1 MVWKYAYFLLPLQHK
16 TKYSFVVRELRYI
29 LLLLVIGLYA
39 SWQRSDMHAQAAATC
54 PSASES
60 CMPSVL
66 HNTLEDYAKRLQ
78 LQYDCTDA
86 LPSYQLSTRSEDNR
100 LRTRRQER
108 VSSSWQVRAHVQDLQ
123 AALRYEANSVAHNIN
138 RIVAISSMMPLS
150 LPTEQISF
158 PFHSFW

>member
-1 MVWKYAYFLLPLQHK
+1 M
-16 TKYSFVVRELRYI
+16 RELRYI

-39 SWQRSDMHAQAAATC
+39 SWQRSDVYAQATASC

-60 CMPSVL
+60 SMPSAL

-78 LQYDCTDA
+78 QQYDCTDA
-86 LPSYQLSTRSEDNR
+86 LPSYQLSTRNEDNR

-108 VSSSWQVRAHVQDLQ
+108 VSSSWQVRINVQELH
-123 AALRYEANSVAHNIN
+123 AVLRYQTNCIAHNIN
-138 RIVAISSMMPLS
+138 RIVALSRITPLN
-150 LPTEQISF
+150 LPTEHISF

>member
-1 MVWKYAYFLLPLQHK
+1 MHNFCYLCSIKRNNY
-16 TKYSFVVRELRYI
+16 FVVRELRYI

-39 SWQRSDMHAQAAATC
+39 SWQRSDMPMQAEASC

-60 CMPSVL
+60 SMPSVL

-78 LQYDCTDA
+78 QQYDWTDA
-86 LPSYQLSTRSEDNR
+86 LTSYQIGTRSEDNR

-108 VSSSWQVRAHVQDLQ
+108 VSSSWQVRINIQDLH
-123 AALRYEANSVAHNIN
+123 AALRYEANRIAHNIN
-138 RIVAISSMMPLS
+138 RIVALSRMTPLS
-150 LPTEQISF
+150 LSKEKISF

>member
-1 MVWKYAYFLLPLQHK
+1 M
-16 TKYSFVVRELRYI
+16 RELRYI

-39 SWQRSDMHAQAAATC
+39 SWQRADVPIQAAASCQST
-54 PSASES
+54 SES
-60 CMPSVL
+60 NMPSVF

-78 LQYDCTDA
+78 QQYDCTDA

-108 VSSSWQVRAHVQDLQ
+108 VSSSWQLRINVQELH
-123 AALRYEANSVAHNIN
+123 AALQYQTSSIAHNIN
-138 RIVAISSMMPLS
+138 RIVATSRMMPLS
-150 LPTEQISF
+150 LSKEKISF

>member
-1 MVWKYAYFLLPLQHK
+1 MHNFCYLCSIKRNNY
-16 TKYSFVVRELRYI
+16 FVVRELRYI

-39 SWQRSDMHAQAAATC
+39 SWQRADVPMQADASC

-60 CMPSVL
+60 SMPSVF

-78 LQYDCTDA
+78 QQYDWTDA
-86 LPSYQLSTRSEDNR
+86 ITSTYQLCSNNQENR

-108 VSSSWQVRAHVQDLQ
+108 VSSSWQVRTHVEDLH
-123 AALRYEANSVAHNIN
+123 AALRYQSSSIAHNIN
-138 RIVAISSMMPLS
+138 RIVAKSRIMPLS
-150 LPTEQISF
+150 LPKEKISF